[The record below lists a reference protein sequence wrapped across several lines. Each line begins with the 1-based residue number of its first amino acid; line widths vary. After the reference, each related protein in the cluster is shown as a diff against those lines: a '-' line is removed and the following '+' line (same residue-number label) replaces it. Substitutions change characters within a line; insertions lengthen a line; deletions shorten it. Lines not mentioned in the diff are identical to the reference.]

1 MKKLAPL
8 SLVAAALIA
17 APVWAQEAKP
27 DAPKQIQ
34 PVPTIE
40 KEPVKKEEAAKK
52 GLAVGDK
59 APEFKVEAFV
69 KGAPVTS
76 FEKGKVYVIE
86 FWATWCGPCIAAF
99 PHLSESQ
106 AKYKDKVTFIGTN
119 IWERPYN
126 SETLEK
132 VKTFVEKQGDKM
144 AYTVAFDGKAGE
156 MDAAY
161 MKAAGRNG
169 IPCAFIVNQ
178 DGNIAWIG
186 HPMAMDKTLDQVVA
200 GKYDIETAKKAAEE
214 EQRKAKAEKESAGKV
229 SELRAKISKAA
240 RAEKWDEALAAFDD
254 LIKLDPDRSGIYL
267 QQKYNMLASGKGDF
281 KAAYGLKDAMLAD
294 KGISENSQT
303 CNEIAWR
310 IVDPKGDV
318 AAKDRDLD
326 FAMAFA
332 NKANELTKGE
342 DGMILDTVA
351 RVYWEKGERAKAIEL
366 QEKAVK
372 QIDKN
377 ADAPDEVKSDIK
389 ATLEEYKKANA
400 KSGT

>member
-1 MKKLAPL
+1 
-8 SLVAAALIA
+8 
-17 APVWAQEAKP
+17 
-27 DAPKQIQ
+27 
-34 PVPTIE
+34 
-40 KEPVKKEEAAKK
+40 
-52 GLAVGDK
+52 
-59 APEFKVEAFV
+59 
-69 KGAPVTS
+69 
-76 FEKGKVYVIE
+76 
-86 FWATWCGPCIAAF
+86 
-99 PHLSESQ
+99 
-106 AKYKDKVTFIGTN
+106 
-119 IWERPYN
+119 
-126 SETLEK
+126 
-132 VKTFVEKQGDKM
+132 
-144 AYTVAFDGKAGE
+144 
-156 MDAAY
+156 
-161 MKAAGRNG
+161 
-169 IPCAFIVNQ
+169 
-178 DGNIAWIG
+178 
-186 HPMAMDKTLDQVVA
+186 
-200 GKYDIETAKKAAEE
+200 
-214 EQRKAKAEKESAGKV
+214 
-229 SELRAKISKAA
+229 
-240 RAEKWDEALAAFDD
+240 
-254 LIKLDPDRSGIYL
+254 
-267 QQKYNMLASGKGDF
+267 MLASGKGDF